1 MLKFC
6 KIYYVREK
14 NVEMYFLFNWFGGY
28 KFKIEVVIVIDLK
41 YWEKIGMLVWNGVL
55 RIEILV
61 LFEILFIS
69 LFEEEIKFYVW
80 YIW

>member
-1 MLKFC
+1 
-6 KIYYVREK
+6 
-14 NVEMYFLFNWFGGY
+14 MYFLFNWFGGY

-61 LFEILFIS
+61 LFEILYIS

>member
-1 MLKFC
+1 
-6 KIYYVREK
+6 
-14 NVEMYFLFNWFGGY
+14 MYFLFNWFGGY

>member
-1 MLKFC
+1 
-6 KIYYVREK
+6 
-14 NVEMYFLFNWFGGY
+14 MYFLFNWFGGY

-61 LFEILFIS
+61 LFESLYIS